1 VSDFWLQRLRR
12 AEEALARL
20 YVAHRKSG
28 VCTAPDCELCR
39 EFLEGVKGGLNI
51 YQPGEKPSFPSWM
64 KILEDAGYAE
74 TGPK

>member
-12 AEEALARL
+12 TEEALARF
-20 YVAHRKSG
+20 YVVHRRSG
-28 VCTAPDCELCR
+28 CPAPPCELCR
-39 EFLEGVKGGLNI
+39 EFFEGVKGGLNI

-64 KILEDAGYAE
+64 NILEDAGYAE